1 MSSIVHIPLT
11 KEEILSALKTALQQN
26 FIDNLRNRH
35 PNVALDSKLRGY
47 VGELAFKK
55 WAKSHDIEFKQSNIK
70 DYSSGMDID
79 FVFENAS
86 KKLDI
91 ELKTSLIPDVDQDL
105 QEMMNRRDIKL
116 IRRQGKSI
124 QELDA
129 DIHVQIVFK
138 QMRLRKDDWL
148 KKQEIDFS
156 GFSTLRLKSGFSTS
170 LEDQSDTTLED
181 QEFKLERIY
190 NQLAAFRY
198 EKDTFLIGW
207 IDKPSLIKQINE
219 KPQHLQKWK
228 YGKREFWCCNL
239 EKDAKKPVS
248 LIKYLNTNS

>member
-1 MSSIVHIPLT
+1 MNQIVHIHLT
-11 KEEILSALKTALQQN
+11 KHEILSALEKALSQN

-55 WAKSHDIEFKQSNIK
+55 WAKAHGIEFKESNIK

-79 FVFENAS
+79 FVYEDDS

-105 QEMMNRRDIKL
+105 MEMMNRRDIKL

-124 QELDA
+124 EELDA

-138 QMRLRKDDWL
+138 QLRLRKDDWL
-148 KKQEIDFS
+148 KKQTIDFES
-156 GFSTLRLKSGFSTS
+156 KI
-170 LEDQSDTTLED
+170 EE
-181 QEFKLERIY
+181 IY
-190 NQLAAFRY
+190 TQIAAYRY
-198 EKDTFLIGW
+198 EIDTFLMGW
-207 IDKPSLIKQINE
+207 IDKPTLVRLVNE

-228 YGKREFWCCNL
+228 YGMREFWCCNM
-239 EKDAKKPVS
+239 EKDAKEPAI
-248 LIKYLNTNS
+248 LINFLKANSV